1 MKASSLLSA
10 VEARPEKSR
19 GCLQDLIGAP
29 EFAVLAL
36 EFLDAR
42 PLLCRHPGAQSSIC
56 LCLAHP
62 FAQRLGGHAQ
72 LRRHRADRRPLGVV
86 LSFVFKDHP
95 HGPLPDFTWIPLL
108 CVHDSILS
116 KVGVSG
122 KPEAVHSPASGHPC
136 LLYTSPSP
144 RDGLLSRMPSSA

>member
-1 MKASSLLSA
+1 MK
-10 VEARPEKSR
+10 ESR

-86 LSFVFKDHP
+86 LSFVFKDQARSLTSR
-95 HGPLPDFTWIPLL
+95 GYLF
-108 CVHDSILS
+108 CVFMTPSSQRL
-116 KVGVSG
+116 
-122 KPEAVHSPASGHPC
+122 ESPAKAGRFSTC
-136 LLYTSPSP
+136 LLY
-144 RDGLLSRMPSSA
+144 